1 MDNGQWSLCNLGR
14 YGRMNLI
21 LILFVQMKQ
30 NAPNMHTVQLRNL
43 PEETYRAL
51 KNSAEKSRRSITQQ
65 AIYLIQQA
73 LEQMAIEEEY
83 HQRKLQAFQRI
94 KNLDNRHIY
103 NNEKTLEWI
112 REGREK

>member
-1 MDNGQWSLCNLGR
+1 
-14 YGRMNLI
+14 
-21 LILFVQMKQ
+21 
-30 NAPNMHTVQLRNL
+30 MHTVQLRNL

-73 LEQMAIEEEY
+73 LEQMATEEQH

-94 KNLDNRHIY
+94 KYMDNRDIY
-103 NNEKTLEWI
+103 NNEKTQEWI
-112 REGREK
+112 REDR

>member
-1 MDNGQWSLCNLGR
+1 
-14 YGRMNLI
+14 
-21 LILFVQMKQ
+21 MKQ
-30 NAPNMHTVQLRNL
+30 NVPNMHTVQLRNL